1 MEEMVLI
8 LPQKI
13 LMLAVEAVVQAEQE
27 RMLQVTR
34 QLQDRVV

>member
-1 MEEMVLI
+1 MVLI

-13 LMLAVEAVVQAEQE
+13 LMLAVEAAVRAEQE